1 MDYRPPVVAGAD
13 VVGGAG
19 VARRADEPA
28 DEPAAVAVDDARH
41 HQNGMA
47 ATTGAL
53 KNAAFVG
60 AAPRR
65 YRRGRLRRRLVD
77 DTFGVPVDPDTT
89 GVHIRPRAET
99 VLDCGGCAQG
109 DSRGVRTVVLREVN
123 RGVNVYRRLVKH
135 VEVGEATSHDGGTE
149 VRDNSVGVVAARQCD
164 VLVAMSLQSA
174 DGGLAEVA
182 RPTGDQNLH
191 VSFLGPV
198 VATSSL
204 P

>member
-19 VARRADEPA
+19 AARCADEPA
-28 DEPAAVAVDDARH
+28 DEPAAVAVDDPGH

-65 YRRGRLRRRLVD
+65 YRRRRLGRRLVD
-77 DTFGVPVDPDTT
+77 DTFCVPVKTNTT

-99 VLDCGGCAQG
+99 VLDCGGCA
-109 DSRGVRTVVLREVN
+109 
-123 RGVNVYRRLVKH
+123 
-135 VEVGEATSHDGGTE
+135 
-149 VRDNSVGVVAARQCD
+149 
-164 VLVAMSLQSA
+164 
-174 DGGLAEVA
+174 
-182 RPTGDQNLH
+182 
-191 VSFLGPV
+191 
-198 VATSSL
+198 
-204 P
+204 

>member
-53 KNAAFVG
+53 KNAALVC

-77 DTFGVPVDPDTT
+77 DTFGVPIDPDTA
-89 GVHIRPRAET
+89 GVHIWPRAET
-99 VLDCGGCAQG
+99 VLDCGGCAQV
-109 DSRGVRTVVLREVN
+109 DSRCVRTVVLCEVN
-123 RGVNVYRRLVKH
+123 RGINVYRRLPKH
-135 VEVGEATSHDGGTE
+135 VEFGEATSHSDGTE
-149 VRDNSVGVVAARQCD
+149 IGDTSGGLIAARQCD
-164 VLVAMSLQSA
+164 SLVPMPLHSA
-174 DGGLAEVA
+174 AGWLA
-182 RPTGDQNLH
+182 
-191 VSFLGPV
+191 
-198 VATSSL
+198 
-204 P
+204 